1 MRLRKRGNKY
11 SIVWDEGDKQVY
23 KPTGC
28 TNREDAELVL
38 AKERKN
44 LERRRQ
50 GLPPINVKSDM
61 TFLAA
66 VDGFAHT
73 KRRLSRDRHKTIRR
87 RLLAIGYEV
96 LTGKR
101 LGSHIRKK
109 VMTETVEPFLATRLL
124 LEIRPENLEPW
135 IDDQFEHGNGKYG
148 HKGSTYKTV
157 KEKVRQIE
165 ELFDFWH
172 RRKKAIGEN
181 PIVQLDMPK
190 TTEVPENAQPRK
202 VRRPFEV
209 DEAVEFFRAL
219 EDLDAQRAARYAQ
232 DKREVRIDLVPA
244 APIFRALLATG
255 CRSMELLQARVHEVV
270 LDSKPHVWVPMS
282 RCKTRYLGERAATIH
297 PDLAL
302 ELTDYKKRYR
312 KDADP
317 EDVFFLSPEGK
328 TMDSE
333 RLNDLFYE
341 ALYLAFVRMEVGAL
355 GASHPK
361 ATEHLVARFLRTG
374 KINFGGGSRLRVE
387 TLALRG
393 EAERAIKEIASR
405 IRLKVEK
412 RAEELDPY
420 CLRHTHGTWAADQEV
435 PEIHISKQLGH
446 SIRGIT
452 GRYISKRSMTLIDPR
467 RCSHAVWE
475 LLAKAELERE
485 DRVATS
491 GSSAAGA

>member
-28 TNREDAELVL
+28 ANREDAELVL

-44 LERRRQ
+44 LERRRL
-50 GLPPINVKSDM
+50 GLPPINDKSDM
-61 TFLAA
+61 TFLDA
-66 VDGFAHT
+66 VEAFAHT

-101 LGSHIRKK
+101 LGKHIRRK
-109 VMTETVEPFLATRLL
+109 VMAETVEPFLATKLL

-135 IDDQFEHGNGKYG
+135 IDDQFEHGNGKFG
-148 HKGSTYKTV
+148 HTGSAYKTI

-165 ELFDFWH
+165 ELFDYWY

-219 EDLDAQRAARYAQ
+219 ADLDAQRAARYAQ
-232 DKREVRIDLVPA
+232 DKREVRFDLVPA
-244 APIFRALLATG
+244 GPIFRALLGTG

-270 LDSKPHVWVPMS
+270 LEAKPHVWVPKV

-297 PDLAL
+297 PDLAA
-302 ELTDYKKRYR
+302 ELDAYNKRYR
-312 KDADP
+312 KDAGPD
-317 EDVFFLSPEGK
+317 DLFFLSPEGK

-341 ALYLAFVRMEVGAL
+341 ALYLAFVRMETRSL
-355 GASHPK
+355 GIRNSTAM
-361 ATEHLVARFLRTG
+361 EHWVARYLRTK
-374 KINFGGGSRLRVE
+374 KINFGGGSRLKAE
-387 TLALRG
+387 TIAWRG

-412 RAEELDPY
+412 RVEELDPY

-452 GRYISKRSMTLIDPR
+452 GRYISKRSMTLINPQ

-485 DRVATS
+485 DRDATS
-491 GSSAAGA
+491 GTSFAGA